1 MVNRKKNDRVIY
13 FNNIYLVETVN
24 KSGVFLTFIVDKYKE
39 GNRWLIR
46 GTNPPSTEKEMG
58 RDKDIKLDF
67 KKKSLY

>member
-1 MVNRKKNDRVIY
+1 M
-13 FNNIYLVETVN
+13 
-24 KSGVFLTFIVDKYKE
+24 DKYKE